1 MFGASV
7 KVWRMEDEGEE
18 FSMVI
23 THNTSVKNFLVLYLD
38 LLETEFLVSKHTVEA
53 IRTVSTVRNNQKG
66 QIKKNVFS

>member
-1 MFGASV
+1 
-7 KVWRMEDEGEE
+7 MEDEGEE

-53 IRTVSTVRNNQKG
+53 IRTVSTVRNNQKV